1 MIAKATKILLTII
14 QSQKG
19 RKVLKNTLLII
30 LSPLILITLFLVSG
44 ADGASKHN
52 HQLIDV
58 AFLGHEMSSSTP
70 VEYAEY
76 VNTLIN
82 AFDKVEHEINTLEVT
97 DGQLDSIFIKS
108 VLFVA
113 YVDQSV
119 SIDLNHLNVPDF
131 VSCFYTKETLESDT
145 QNQVNEFE
153 TLTIIKPIASTHEM
167 LQNASNYLDMNL
179 LDQQEIFYEI
189 YRVALTGVNRD
200 LDEYVALSVL
210 LQDVYTT
217 SAQTSYIGGEFGS
230 PFKEG
235 WRQYVTSEF
244 GPRDSIILPD
254 GSITG
259 DYHNGIDFGRPTG
272 TPIQALGNGKVVLV
286 RYTNIGLGFY
296 CVIDH
301 GGGVISVYGHLSRIH
316 VTENQEIVT
325 GQIIG
330 DVGSTGYSTGPH
342 LHLEIIRDRKN
353 VNPRNYLK

>member
-14 QSQKG
+14 QSEQG
-19 RKVLKNTLLII
+19 RKVLKNTLIII
-30 LSPLILITLFLVSG
+30 LSPLILITIFLISG

-58 AFLGHEMSSSTP
+58 AFLGKEMSSSTP

-76 VNTLIN
+76 VNNLTN
-82 AFDKVEHEINTLEVT
+82 SFDRIDNEINSLEVT

-108 VLFVA
+108 VLFVT
-113 YVDQSV
+113 YVDESV
-119 SIDLNHLNVPDF
+119 AIDLNNLNVPDF
-131 VSCFYTKETLESDT
+131 VSCFYTKEILESDVE
-145 QNQVNEFE
+145 NQEGEFE
-153 TLTIIKPIASTHEM
+153 TLTIIRPIVSTHEM
-167 LQNASNYLDMNL
+167 LQNASNYLNINL
-179 LDQQEIFYEI
+179 LDKQELFYEI

-210 LQDVYTT
+210 LEDVYTA
-217 SAQTSYIGGEFGS
+217 SVQTSYIGGEFGS

-244 GPRDSIILPD
+244 GPRDPIILPD

-259 DYHNGIDFGRPTG
+259 DFHNGIDFGSPTG

-301 GGGVISVYGHLSRIH
+301 GGGIFSVYGHLSRIH
-316 VTENQEIVT
+316 VNENQEIIT

-330 DVGSTGYSTGPH
+330 DVGSTGYSIGPH

>member
-14 QSQKG
+14 QSEQG
-19 RKVLKNTLLII
+19 RKVLKNTLLVL
-30 LSPLILITLFLVSG
+30 LSPLILVIIFLVSG

-52 HQLIDV
+52 HHLMDV
-58 AFLGHEMSSSTP
+58 AFLGKEMSSSTP

-97 DGQLDSIFIKS
+97 DGQLDPIFIKS

-113 YVDQSV
+113 YVDDSV
-119 SIDLNHLNVPDF
+119 PINLNALNVQDF
-131 VSCFYTKETLESDT
+131 VSCFYTLEVLDNEIENQDEETEP
-145 QNQVNEFE
+145 
-153 TLTIIKPIASTHEM
+153 LTIIRPIVSTHEM
-167 LQNASNYLDMNL
+167 LQNASNYLNINL
-179 LDQQEIFYEI
+179 LDKQELFYEI

-210 LQDVYTT
+210 LEDVYTA

-244 GPRDSIILPD
+244 GPRDPITLPD
-254 GSITG
+254 GSKTG
-259 DYHNGIDFGRPTG
+259 DFHNGIDFGSPTG

-301 GGGVISVYGHLSRIH
+301 GGGIFSVYGHLSRIH
-316 VTENQEIVT
+316 VNENQEIIT

-342 LHLEIIRDRKN
+342 LHLEIIRDWKN